1 MKKVISHGLI
11 GNHILLISKR
21 HAFGFILRAVVFIV
35 MTVKTHTQCKKNK
48 STLWRKVEGP
58 RKKNNNKVLT

>member
-35 MTVKTHTQCKKNK
+35 MTVKPTHNVKK
-48 STLWRKVEGP
+48 
-58 RKKNNNKVLT
+58 

>member
-35 MTVKTHTQCKKNK
+35 MTVKTHTQC
-48 STLWRKVEGP
+48 LI
-58 RKKNNNKVLT
+58 KVLCEER

>member
-35 MTVKTHTQCKKNK
+35 MTVRTHTQCKKNK
-48 STLWRKVEGP
+48 STL
-58 RKKNNNKVLT
+58 

>member
-35 MTVKTHTQCKKNK
+35 MTVKTNTQC
-48 STLWRKVEGP
+48 LI
-58 RKKNNNKVLT
+58 KVLCEERWKGLERKIIIKY

>member
-21 HAFGFILRAVVFIV
+21 HAFCFILRAVVFIV
-35 MTVKTHTQCKKNK
+35 MTVKTHTQCLKYFVKKGG
-48 STLWRKVEGP
+48 RA
-58 RKKNNNKVLT
+58 

>member
-35 MTVKTHTQCKKNK
+35 MTVKTHTQC
-48 STLWRKVEGP
+48 LI
-58 RKKNNNKVLT
+58 KVLCEERWKGLERKIIINY

>member
-35 MTVKTHTQCKKNK
+35 MTVKTHTQC
-48 STLWRKVEGP
+48 LI
-58 RKKNNNKVLT
+58 KVLREERWKGLERKIIIKY

>member
-35 MTVKTHTQCKKNK
+35 MTVKTHTQC
-48 STLWRKVEGP
+48 LIKVHVLCEERWKGLE
-58 RKKNNNKVLT
+58 RKKIIKY